1 MVHWLM
7 PARRDLVIQIAIAII
22 FALIVAYVL
31 KKQEADSWSERVTPF
46 IFKIGQESATAV
58 RRASGGANLLKHSIL
73 EECHLLPLVQ

>member
-7 PARRDLVIQIAIAII
+7 PARRDLVIQIAIAIN

-46 IFKIGQESATAV
+46 IFKIGQESAN
-58 RRASGGANLLKHSIL
+58 RREESIWRGK
-73 EECHLLPLVQ
+73 CSQA